1 MRWDLIRLA
10 GGFLAAG
17 ALVVVADRL
26 VSRSRPKLV
35 SSSGF
40 GAGGDSPFVGAGS
53 TPKSYYELMLMRQRR
68 KQDRQLASLSK
79 AQGRKVENLGTSQ
92 SRKVERG
99 SLLDERAEREAALA
113 REAERLNTS
122 AERREMRVDRLQE
135 RTALR
140 DQDAQAYLA
149 EAGLLYIGDVN
160 EVQSARK
167 AEASAAKDRRSAAG
181 AKRSASHALAA
192 AKASRKAGQ
201 ASKSDVKAARQDL
214 KGARETLHKTRYAET
229 AAEQTL
235 RKEQAERRAQRR
247 HDRAVKIES
256 GVQPLSDFQAAEKDP
271 DLYGTPDGLYDEQTP
286 EAEV

>member
-122 AERREMRVDRLQE
+122 AAR
-135 RTALR
+135 R

>member
-1 MRWDLIRLA
+1 MRWDLIRLV

-17 ALVVVADRL
+17 AVVVVADRFA
-26 VSRSRPKLV
+26 SRPRPKLV
-35 SSSGF
+35 ASSGLL
-40 GAGGDSPFVGAGS
+40 GGGDSPFVGAGS
-53 TPKSYYELMLMRQRR
+53 TPKSYYELMLARQRR

-79 AQGRKVENLGTSQ
+79 AQ

-99 SLLDERAEREAALA
+99 SLLDDRAKREADLA
-113 REAERLNTS
+113 QEAERLNTA
-122 AERREMRVDRLQE
+122 AERQEMRTKRLQE

-167 AEASAAKDRRSAAG
+167 AEASAEKSRRSAVG
-181 AKRSASHALAA
+181 VKRSASHALAA

-201 ASKSDVKAARQDL
+201 GSKADVQSARRDFKSAKEGLSKA
-214 KGARETLHKTRYAET
+214 RYAET

-247 HDRAVKIES
+247 HERAVKIEA
-256 GVQPLSDFQAAEKDP
+256 GVQPLSDFTPIEKDQ
-271 DLYGTPDGLYDEQTP
+271 DLYGTPEALYDAPTP
-286 EAEV
+286 DAEV